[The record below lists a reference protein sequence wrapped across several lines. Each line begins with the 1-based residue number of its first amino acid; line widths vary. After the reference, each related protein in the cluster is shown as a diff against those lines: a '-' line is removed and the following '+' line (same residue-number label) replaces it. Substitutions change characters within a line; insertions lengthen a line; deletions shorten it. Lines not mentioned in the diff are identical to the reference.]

1 MQSIL
6 QHRRLRARA
15 EQDVENA
22 GQRSA
27 SDANSAE
34 EGSASQNEKTNIP
47 GVTVASES
55 TPGSGDTFQVGFPD
69 GDPENPQN
77 WSRARKWWVTTAV
90 CLIAMAVSIPASI
103 DGPVSGQFSEH
114 YHVGA
119 IAGSM
124 TTGMNEHASTADRQM
139 LTMML

>member
-6 QHRRLRARA
+6 QYRRLRARA
-15 EQDVENA
+15 EQDVEGASN
-22 GQRSA
+22 RSA

-34 EGSASQNEKTNIP
+34 EGTGIQNEKTNIP
-47 GVTVASES
+47 GVQPSPEGGETL
-55 TPGSGDTFQVGFPD
+55 QVGFPD

-103 DGPVSGQFSEH
+103 DGPVSAQFSEH

-124 TTGMNEHASTADRQM
+124 TTGMTDHSSAAGRRM